1 VAQQGRRIREN
12 AGAKAPCRCDH
23 EAIPLCQRERSGSPR
38 QPFAKGLG
46 LCQCGRSYTDEPL
59 ADMYPAQAVVT
70 VMQLMDDLSDEQAA
84 AAGRARSAWPA
95 GLSLE
100 LSAAGFEAAVLSD
113 CRPRLVVHEAGP
125 RRLDGGLSQVKTKL
139 PITLSARVRAMLI

>member
-1 VAQQGRRIREN
+1 
-12 AGAKAPCRCDH
+12 
-23 EAIPLCQRERSGSPR
+23 
-38 QPFAKGLG
+38 
-46 LCQCGRSYTDEPL
+46 
-59 ADMYPAQAVVT
+59 MYPAQAVVT